1 MLFEER
7 FYDFYDDS
15 DQYFNTIDMYEFQ
28 IMGKRMDRGKQDRI
42 LRKLHE
48 WSETYERK
56 AGYYGTEESNAN

>member
-15 DQYFNTIDMYEFQ
+15 DPYFNTIDMYEFQ

-56 AGYYGTEESNAN
+56 AGYYEIKE